1 MRTVLKLRNSAV
13 ALAVGVGI
21 CGVLAAQT
29 KGAEKPKAPASKA
42 APAHAAAAAGI
53 HVPVEYHKLPN
64 GLKVVL
70 SPDHTSPKAVVAVY
84 YGIGFRIE
92 PKDRTGFAHLFE
104 HMMFQGSRNLGKMEF
119 IKLVQSNGGILNGS
133 TRFDFTNYFEIV
145 PSHTL
150 EMALWAEA
158 DRMKGLAINQDNL
171 TNQQGVVKSEVRVN
185 VLNRPYGGFPWL
197 DMPQYANSNWYN
209 AHNFYGDLKDLDAA
223 TLEDVQKFFKT
234 YYAPNNAA
242 MAVTGDIDPKQ
253 TLAWIQKYFGDI
265 PAVKLPPPPDISE
278 PRQEK
283 EKRATKADSLAT
295 RPALAFSYHMP
306 PRDTPEYYAMGV
318 LEEILVEGKDSLLYQ
333 ALVQK
338 NGLTGNVS
346 GGINELGNMF
356 DIKGPVLFTVSLF
369 HDKDKSADQIMKVVD
384 EEIEKIR
391 TTPVDQETLA
401 RAMVKTRSGL
411 YDQIDGLFGF
421 GKADLLCSY
430 ALFDDDP
437 EKINRI
443 EGEFRKVTPELILKT
458 AKEYLR
464 PTNRTV
470 LTIEAKAEPKTDAKP
485 EGKSGS

>member
-1 MRTVLKLRNSAV
+1 MRTVLKTGKTVLALI
-13 ALAVGVGI
+13 AGLAV
-21 CGVLAAQT
+21 CGVSAAQT
-29 KGAEKPKAPASKA
+29 KAAAEKTGGTG
-42 APAHAAAAAGI
+42 GI
-53 HVPVEYHKLPN
+53 KVPVEYHKLDN

-104 HMMFQGSRNLGKMEF
+104 HMMFQGSQNLGKMEF

-150 EMALWAEA
+150 EMAIWAEA
-158 DRMKGLAINQDNL
+158 DRMRGLAINQDNL

-223 TLEDVQKFFKT
+223 TLDDVQKFFKT

-242 MAVTGDIDPKQ
+242 MAVTGDFDPKQ
-253 TLAWIQKYFGDI
+253 ALAWIQKYFGDI
-265 PAVKLPPPPDISE
+265 PRAALPPPPDISE

-283 EKRATKADSLAT
+283 EKRATKEDKLAT

-306 PRDTPEYYAMGV
+306 PRDTPEYYAMGL
-318 LEEILVEGKDSLLYQ
+318 LEEMLIEGRDSILYQ

-338 NGLTGNVS
+338 NGLTGAVN
-346 GGINELGNMF
+346 GGINELGNQF
-356 DIKGPVLFTVSLF
+356 NIKGPVLFTVSLF
-369 HDKDKSADQIMKVVD
+369 HDKDKTPDQILKVVD
-384 EEIEKIR
+384 EEIEKLR
-391 TTPVDQETLA
+391 TAPVDKETLA
-401 RAMVKTRSGL
+401 RAMVKTRSEL
-411 YDQIDGLFGF
+411 YDAIDGLFGF
-421 GKADLLCSY
+421 GKADLLAAY

-437 EKINRI
+437 NKINRI
-443 EGEFRKVTPELILKT
+443 EDEFRKVTPELILKT

-470 LTIEAKAEPKTDAKP
+470 LVVEAKGEARP
-485 EGKSGS
+485 EGKPEAKSGN

>member
-1 MRTVLKLRNSAV
+1 
-13 ALAVGVGI
+13 
-21 CGVLAAQT
+21 
-29 KGAEKPKAPASKA
+29 
-42 APAHAAAAAGI
+42 
-53 HVPVEYHKLPN
+53 
-64 GLKVVL
+64 
-70 SPDHTSPKAVVAVY
+70 
-84 YGIGFRIE
+84 
-92 PKDRTGFAHLFE
+92 
-104 HMMFQGSRNLGKMEF
+104 MMFQGSQNLGKMEF

-150 EMALWAEA
+150 EMAIWAEA

-197 DMPQYANSNWYN
+197 DMPQYANTNWFN

-223 TLEDVQKFFKT
+223 TLDDVQKFFKT

-242 MAVTGDIDPKQ
+242 MAVTGDFDPKQ
-253 TLAWIQKYFGDI
+253 AMAWIQKYFGDI
-265 PAVKLPPPPDISE
+265 PKAALPPPPDISE

-283 EKRATKADSLAT
+283 EKRATKEDKLAT

-318 LEEILVEGKDSLLYQ
+318 LEEILIEGRDSLLYQ

-338 NGLTGNVS
+338 NGLTGAVN

-356 DIKGPVLFTVSLF
+356 NIRGPVLFTVSMF
-369 HDKDKSADQIMKVVD
+369 HDKDKTPDQIMKVVD
-384 EEIEKIR
+384 EEIEKLR
-391 TTPVDQETLA
+391 TTPIDKETLA
-401 RAMVKTRSGL
+401 RAMVKTRSEL
-411 YDQIDGLFGF
+411 YDAIDGLFGF

-437 EKINRI
+437 GKINRI
-443 EGEFRKVTPELILKT
+443 EDEFRKVTPDLVLKT

-470 LTIEAKAEPKTDAKP
+470 LVVEAKAEAKPDAKP
-485 EGKSGS
+485 ESKSGN

>member
-1 MRTVLKLRNSAV
+1 MRTVLKTAKSVL
-13 ALAVGVGI
+13 ALAAGMAISGVST
-21 CGVLAAQT
+21 AQT
-29 KGAEKPKAPASKA
+29 KAAEKSE
-42 APAHAAAAAGI
+42 GI
-53 HVPVEYHKLPN
+53 KVPVEYHKLDN

-70 SPDHTSPKAVVAVY
+70 SPDHTSPKTVVAVY

-92 PKDRTGFAHLFE
+92 PRDRTGFAHLFE
-104 HMMFQGSRNLGKMEF
+104 HMMFQGSGNLGKMEF

-150 EMALWAEA
+150 EMAIWAEA
-158 DRMKGLAINQDNL
+158 DRMRGLAINQDNL

-197 DMPQYANSNWYN
+197 DMPQYANTNWFN

-242 MAVTGDIDPKQ
+242 MAVTGDFDPKQ
-253 TLAWIQKYFGDI
+253 AMAWIQKYFGDI
-265 PAVKLPPPPDISE
+265 PKAALPPPPDISE

-283 EKRATKADSLAT
+283 EKRATKEDKLAT

-318 LEEILVEGKDSLLYQ
+318 LEEILIEGRDSLLYQ

-338 NGLTGNVS
+338 NGLTGGVN

-356 DIKGPVLFTVSLF
+356 NIKGPVLFTVSMF
-369 HDKDKSADQIMKVVD
+369 HDKDKSPDQILKVVD
-384 EEIEKIR
+384 EEIEKLR
-391 TTPVDQETLA
+391 TTPVDRDTLA

-411 YDQIDGLFGF
+411 YDSIDGLFGF
-421 GKADLLCSY
+421 GKADLLCAY

-437 EKINRI
+437 GKINRI
-443 EGEFRKVTPELILKT
+443 EDEFRKVTPELILKT

-470 LTIEAKAEPKTDAKP
+470 LVVEAKGEAKP
-485 EGKSGS
+485 DGKPEAKSGN